1 MKYYAHNI
9 LGFQEHK
16 AEEEQPYTNK
26 HVVCDAIFMK
36 LQEQAKLT
44 YSGKKKRTVGLP
56 LGWELG
62 VGVKCDWE
70 GPREDW
76 GVVVMFCVLVGFE
89 LHGVYIFENS
99 GNIHLKGEHFSL
111 DVNFM

>member
-1 MKYYAHNI
+1 M
-9 LGFQEHK
+9 
-16 AEEEQPYTNK
+16 
-26 HVVCDAIFMK
+26 
-36 LQEQAKLT
+36 
-44 YSGKKKRTVGLP
+44 
-56 LGWELG
+56 
-62 VGVKCDWE
+62 KCDWE